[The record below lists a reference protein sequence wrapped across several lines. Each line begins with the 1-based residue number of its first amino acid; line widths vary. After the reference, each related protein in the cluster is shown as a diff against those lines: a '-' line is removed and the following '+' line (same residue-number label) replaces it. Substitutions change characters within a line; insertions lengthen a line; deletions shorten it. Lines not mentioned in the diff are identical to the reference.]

1 MCVVTCCLQDQVSH
15 LSGPLSKWGSVGMFL
30 ERRIRQAATEYARNV
45 TSVLCSFPA
54 TTIACIIDT
63 HLRSLNRAD
72 RAAVNEVLT
81 RAPSALRCARV
92 LSTALLHFATL
103 LHSILFF
110 SESALLNLSC

>member
-1 MCVVTCCLQDQVSH
+1 MTCCIQDQVSH

-72 RAAVNEVLT
+72 RASVNEVLT
-81 RAPSALRCARV
+81 RARPNLRTCSV
-92 LSTALLHFATL
+92 LLFRSSTLYILLLYFA
-103 LHSILFF
+103 SPCWR
-110 SESALLNLSC
+110 SC

>member
-1 MCVVTCCLQDQVSH
+1 MQDHVSH
-15 LSGPLSKWGSVGMFL
+15 LSGPLSKWGSVGTVL

-72 RAAVNEVLT
+72 RAAVNDALMRARFRTHTHTEV
-81 RAPSALRCARV
+81 
-92 LSTALLHFATL
+92 F
-103 LHSILFF
+103 
-110 SESALLNLSC
+110 